1 MKQNKILSIAMFML
15 LWLPQLLFAQQQ
27 DSFSKMKPGDWFD
40 VRVKNTNPGKNSEY
54 YWYDIKYQLKEI
66 LANGNRDYHLTFE
79 RIKMKFL
86 YSGHVGLGYDSYYP
100 GYLQSNNETIDK
112 PAFQLQINK
121 TGKIISLKADR
132 DFPTITLNEITSRK
146 TKGGTS
152 AQMNPILIETAQ
164 TISEAVSTTLRS
176 HTNQLFEGVDVN
188 DSNLSILLSA
198 ASFSIPKNTLLTG
211 NISNFT
217 ADVREKFYLYMGV
230 YNDDFAIAED
240 GSFKIPLSIKEP
252 VAVSL
257 SYSRE
262 LGMSLFVKPGDTLTI
277 TADGNNIEE
286 SIRFIGKGAKTAEL
300 GAQMS
305 KIERKISTETKE
317 VDLKSFSAVDFMAQQ
332 QKDAVA
338 FENVLNTYK
347 GQIPEDAWNY
357 YHFKFAYEEA
367 SKKLKFLS
375 KTGYLSTPKS
385 TEIFQDFPK
394 DFFLS
399 IDTLP
404 VLMIDQTS
412 EGWYTSFLHDF
423 KMYIDDKIGAVNGGQ
438 YGFFASYPMALTYL
452 KRFPLYYSLS
462 ESFEHELENS
472 TWKQAQNLKPYY
484 DDFIR
489 NCGDS
494 VLTNPV
500 KESWKVINS
509 WAPGKES
516 PLSGLKLADGKTLDL
531 KQFKGKTLCLTFNFH
546 YPDNIKHLLE
556 RIKKQDPKKVH
567 FVIVQ
572 LAEEQFPKSTI
583 DSVLK
588 SMPNVTYVEVSRDD
602 KQRDKEV
609 LLEYW
614 DTKTFVFDSELRV
627 VDDNIDDSY
636 KRVNDDF
643 FEAAL
648 KRAMATRQMSPE
660 KKAALI
666 RTIGWSACSILV
678 SFLIGLW
685 IYKVRV
691 ANLKRKELMKRQI
704 KELEIK
710 AIRSQMNPHFLF
722 NALNSIQSL
731 INNQQYKEA
740 NVYLQ
745 KFALLMRRVLNNS
758 EKSFVTLSDEL
769 EAVQLYC
776 ELEKLR
782 FDFSFSIDLHNEV
795 NADLIEIPGMI
806 IQPLVENSI
815 VHGLA
820 QKGTAGTLKITIMLE
835 QIYLKIEVTDNGIGL
850 KKESADQSDNG
861 FGLKLVRERLNL
873 LNARGAKGNLILSS
887 NLENGESGTN
897 AVLTIPI
904 D

>member
-1 MKQNKILSIAMFML
+1 MKRNKILSTAVFML
-15 LWLPQLLFAQQQ
+15 LWLPQLLFAQQE
-27 DSFSKMKPGDWFD
+27 DSFSKMKPGDWFE
-40 VRVKNTNPGKNSEY
+40 VRVNDYNGYLYEM
-54 YWYDIKYQLKEI
+54 KYHLAKI
-66 LANGNRDYHLTFE
+66 LDNGNRDYNLTFE
-79 RIKMKFL
+79 RIRIKL
-86 YSGHVGLGYDSYYP
+86 LSPGSLSLGYDSYYP
-100 GYLQSNNETIDK
+100 AYLQSNNETLDK
-112 PAFQLQINK
+112 PGFQLQVNK
-121 TGKIISLKADR
+121 VGKTISMKADK
-132 DFPTITLNEITSRK
+132 DFQPVLLNEITARK
-146 TKGGTS
+146 KSGGSS
-152 AQMNPILIETAQ
+152 AEMSPVQLETAQ
-164 TISEAVSTTLRS
+164 TISETVTTAIGS
-176 HTNQLFEGVDVN
+176 HHSQLFNGGKLK
-188 DSNLSILLSA
+188 DSDLSILLFG
-198 ASFSIPKNTLLTG
+198 ASFPLPKNTLLTG
-211 NISNFT
+211 NISNFKNGT
-217 ADVREKFYLYMGV
+217 QQQLSLYSASNGG
-230 YNDDFAIAED
+230 YFTIAED

-252 VAVSL
+252 IDVQL
-257 SYSRE
+257 YDE
-262 LGMSLFVKPGDTLTI
+262 GDLHISLFVKPGDTLTI

-286 SIRFIGKGAKTAEL
+286 SLRFLGKGARTAEL
-300 GAQMS
+300 GVQMG
-305 KIERKISTETKE
+305 KIERKISAGTKE
-317 VDLKSFSAVDFMAQQ
+317 VDPKSFSTADFMTQQ
-332 QKDAVA
+332 QKDKAT

-357 YHFKFAYEEA
+357 YYFKFTFEQAT
-367 SKKLKFLS
+367 KKLRFLS
-375 KTGYLSTPKS
+375 RTGNLSTPGS
-385 TEIFQDFPK
+385 TEIFKDFPT

-404 VLMIDQTS
+404 ILMIDQTS
-412 EGWYTSFLHDF
+412 EGWYQRFLHDF
-423 KMYIDDKIGAVNGGQ
+423 DLYLGDKVGMVSGQ
-438 YGFFASYPMALTYL
+438 FGFFASYPRSLTFL

-462 ESFEHELENS
+462 ESLKQELVNS
-472 TWKQAQNLKPYY
+472 TWKQAQSLKAYY
-484 DDFIR
+484 EDLIR

-494 VLTNPV
+494 ILTNPV
-500 KESWKVINS
+500 KQNWKVIS
-509 WAPGKES
+509 AWAPGKAS
-516 PLSGLKLADGKTLDL
+516 PLTSLKLSDGKTLDL

-546 YPDNIKHLLE
+546 YPDNIKHLID

-567 FVIVQ
+567 FVIAQ
-572 LAEEQFPKSTI
+572 IDQKEFPKGTI
-583 DSVLK
+583 DSILK
-588 SMPNVTYVEVSRDD
+588 SLPNVTYVEVSRDD
-602 KQRDKEV
+602 EQRDKAV
-609 LLEYW
+609 LLDFW
-614 DTKTFVFDSELRV
+614 DVKTFIFDSDLKI

-636 KRVNDDF
+636 KPQNDHL
-643 FEAAL
+643 FEDAL
-648 KRAMATRQMSPE
+648 KRAMITRQMSPE

-666 RTIGWSACSILV
+666 RTIGWSACSIFV
-678 SFLIGLW
+678 SFLVGLW

-691 ANLKRKELMKRQI
+691 ANLKKKELMKRQI

-769 EAVQLYC
+769 EAVELYC

-782 FDFSFSIDLHNEV
+782 FDFTFSIDIRKEV

-820 QKGTAGTLKITIMLE
+820 QKGTAGALKIKICLE
-835 QIYLKIEVTDNGIGL
+835 QIYLKIEVTDNGLGL
-850 KKESADQSDNG
+850 KKESADQSSNG

-887 NLENGESGTN
+887 NLEGDESGTS